1 MLKKITIL
9 FMMIVFS
16 MQVHSADYV
25 PATGDTQLDNALIK
39 LSKDGRYKKKLF
51 IKNVSNEFQIPRDKI
66 EELFEHY
73 KFNIAD
79 VLMTISIAD
88 ATGQPMNNISRSH
101 FENKQQG
108 WQFTLNALDISTGN
122 QEFQRIKKDIEKGY
136 ISYNK

>member
-1 MLKKITIL
+1 MLKKIILL
-9 FMMIVFS
+9 FMMTGFS
-16 MQVHSADYV
+16 LQLQAADYV
-25 PATGDTQLDNALIK
+25 PATGDTQLDSALIK
-39 LSKDGRYKKKLF
+39 LSKEGRYKKKPF
-51 IKNVSNEFQIPRDKI
+51 IKNVSSEFQIPRDRI
-66 EELFEHY
+66 VELFEHY

-108 WQFTLNALDISTGN
+108 WQFTLNALDIS
-122 QEFQRIKKDIEKGY
+122 QQSREFQRIKKDIQNGY